1 MSIPD
6 DHNDSDKYHIYYL

>member
-6 DHNDSDKYHIYYL
+6 DHNDKYHVYYL